1 MGQNMGQRV
10 RRKGQHWLDALSIGR
25 ETRPG
30 MHADCG
36 GLYLLV
42 SESGGKSWIFRY
54 RQAGRLRD
62 MGLGSQATIGLAEAR
77 RRARKCREQRLDG
90 LDPLEVRK
98 AERQRQR
105 LEAAKAKTFAECA
118 EAYIADHKAG
128 WKNPKHA
135 KQWPAT
141 LAAYVYPAFGSL
153 PVQVIDTALVMKAIP
168 TDLDKD
174 TRDGFAGAGADRECS
189 GLGDSV
195 RLSQGREPRSM
206 AWASRQAAGG
216 SPSKAKRAKRRET
229 GREEHHAAL
238 PYAELPAF
246 MAELHQ
252 QEGLA
257 ARALEFAIL
266 TAARTDEV
274 IGTPWSEI
282 DLEARIW
289 VLPPER

>member
-153 PVQVIDTALVMKAIP
+153 PVQVIDTALVMKAIQP
-168 TDLDKD
+168 IWTKTPETASRVRGRIESVLDWATACGYRKGENPARWRGHLDK
-174 TRDGFAGAGADRECS
+174 
-189 GLGDSV
+189 L
-195 RLSQGREPRSM
+195 
-206 AWASRQAAGG
+206 
-216 SPSKAKRAKRRET
+216 
-229 GREEHHAAL
+229 
-238 PYAELPAF
+238 
-246 MAELHQ
+246 
-252 QEGLA
+252 LA
-257 ARALEFAIL
+257 APRLRRSELNAERRAAKSTMRRCLMPSCRLLWLSYIS
-266 TAARTDEV
+266 RK
-274 IGTPWSEI
+274 G
-282 DLEARIW
+282 
-289 VLPPER
+289 LPLAHWNSQSSRPLAPMK